1 MLMTAR
7 ANEYLR
13 NNGMAV
19 DCDVDEFLAAADP
32 EFSDTLR
39 EAAGSLL
46 SEFEEHDYEDW
57 LADLRDALL
66 VIDTDEEQPF
76 GGQEDGQSARV

>member
-1 MLMTAR
+1 
-7 ANEYLR
+7 
-13 NNGMAV
+13 MAV